1 MGDLRSFFA
10 AGKAA
15 PIGNTRYPSGYG
27 LTQRRHPAVPPD
39 TTLSPRPFPSGPTAL
54 GLQLLLS
61 RPTRP
66 PPPSAPG
73 KSASSGNPATRRTS
87 FAREIR
93 LNWKISRP
101 ETSFARKIRRPGT
114 SFTRKSA
121 GQEHRS
127 PGKIHLT
134 RKIRRPDPHSTRHPP
149 CPALSRSAL
158 LHRHVLRPFPLA
170 ATRAAHRPSRRM
182 ACPMSRGGAAPYKS
196 ASRTGCPDK
205 KSGNPQGLPLS
216 DNRIRVRLFVAELVV
231 ELVVLLELVH
241 HTLLVTQTEAE
252 RLEELNGIQVVGL
265 QLQSLLEPG
274 HG

>member
-101 ETSFARKIRRPGT
+101 ETSFARKSASPG
-114 SFTRKSA
+114 KSA
-121 GQEHRS
+121 GPTHV
-127 PGKIHLT
+127 PAVY
-134 RKIRRPDPHSTRHPP
+134 RRPPFIPPGTRPVRL
-149 CPALSRSAL
+149 CPAPLSFTGTFYA
-158 LHRHVLRPFPLA
+158 PFPSPQHVP
-170 ATRAAHRPSRRM
+170 RI
-182 ACPMSRGGAAPYKS
+182 AP
-196 ASRTGCPDK
+196 P
-205 KSGNPQGLPLS
+205 
-216 DNRIRVRLFVAELVV
+216 AEW
-231 ELVVLLELVH
+231 H
-241 HTLLVTQTEAE
+241 A
-252 RLEELNGIQVVGL
+252 
-265 QLQSLLEPG
+265 P
-274 HG
+274 